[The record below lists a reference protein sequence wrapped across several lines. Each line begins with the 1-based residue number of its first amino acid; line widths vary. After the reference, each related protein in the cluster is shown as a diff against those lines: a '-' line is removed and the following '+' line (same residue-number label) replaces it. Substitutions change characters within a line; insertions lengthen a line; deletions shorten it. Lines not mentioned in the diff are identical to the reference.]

1 MASMSHI
8 VRGGI
13 LGLASAVWLALP
25 VPQAHAQ
32 TVAIVNGTELTQED
46 VVRLFQGL
54 RPEVQANGMEA
65 LYPFLLEE
73 LIAREVLVSQARAEG
88 FDQTPEMAAQLE
100 AFQQEMI
107 YNAYVVDQAEGQVS
121 DSDVQAA
128 YDELVGQMPEE
139 EEINVSHILVE
150 SREEAESVI
159 QRVTDGEVFADLA
172 RELSIDTGSGAN
184 GGALGWSRRGMFV
197 PEFEEAAFALSA
209 NTFTS
214 VPVQSDFGW
223 HVILV
228 SERRQ
233 IEPPPLEEVADPIR
247 QRLAEQ
253 EARGVVEA
261 AVARASVERFDLN
274 GNPLPAQ

>member
-159 QRVTDGEVFADLA
+159 QRVTAGEVFADLA

-261 AVARASVERFDLN
+261 AVAGASVERFDLN